1 MRGFLSKSMLNL
13 TSGYPFK
20 VQVYYIL
27 AWEPRA
33 AQITKSFSR
42 RLPALKRFNWE
53 HFFRY

>member
-1 MRGFLSKSMLNL
+1 MRGFLTKSMLNL
-13 TSGYPFK
+13 ISGYPFK